1 MREAN
6 LNILNSLEQLRQLIS
21 VFSCA
26 FESEYTVADE
36 YLERML
42 VTRSTIIIGAMKDQ
56 KVIGGLVAFEMCPI
70 HGSKE
75 LYLYD
80 IAVHPNHQK
89 QGIGTK
95 LIELLR
101 EEAKAKGVTTI
112 FVEAESEDVGAVAFY
127 RKLGGEEM
135 AVNHFNF
142 NL

>member
-1 MREAN
+1 MRDAN
-6 LNILNSLEQLRQLIS
+6 LKIINSREQLRQLIS

>member
-21 VFSCA
+21 VFS
-26 FESEYTVADE
+26 
-36 YLERML
+36 
-42 VTRSTIIIGAMKDQ
+42 I
-56 KVIGGLVAFEMCPI
+56 AFEMCPI

-101 EEAKAKGVTTI
+101 EEAKARGVATI
-112 FVEAESEDVGAVAFY
+112 FVEAESEDAGAVAFY
-127 RKLGGEEM
+127 RKLGGEEV